1 MIARRRSIAVFVALI
16 GASAAVTFAG
26 APIPSTTV
34 LAINPNPVVVGDP
47 SPTMTATVTPDSGSI
62 TEGKLRIQQMV
73 DDVTLLP
80 VACGTP
86 ASHGVVFQEED
97 PTDGTFTNTSADTS
111 VIGSFGYFAQYV
123 PSGGSGIHES
133 QSGCF
138 NLDVVAPLCSGGLQI
153 AATAAAGTNTPV
165 AGAIWNGGFE
175 ITITNCGLDPAVGV
189 TAQGG
194 SSGWTTV
201 NGINPDTGLAGVKAT
216 KGKSS
221 TDIIQWSVG
230 TMAAG
235 AKAKIVVSESG
246 FIKPNTPSGTV
257 FFLNGPWSAQTGG
270 VKTDYSG
277 RITITVP

>member
-1 MIARRRSIAVFVALI
+1 MIARRRSLAVFVALI
-16 GASAAVTFAG
+16 GASAAVTFAR

-34 LAINPNPVVVGDP
+34 LTINPNPVVVGDP
-47 SPTMTATVTPDSGSI
+47 SPTMVATVTPDSGSV
-62 TEGKLRIQQMV
+62 TEGKLRIQKMV

-86 ASHGVVFQEED
+86 ASHGVVFDEED
-97 PTDGTFTNTSADTS
+97 PTDGTLTNTSADTS

-123 PSGGSGIHES
+123 PSGGTGIHES

-138 NLDVVAPLCSGGLQI
+138 NLDVVPPACSGLQI

-165 AGAIWNGGFE
+165 PGATWNGGFE
-175 ITITNCGLDPAVGV
+175 ITITNCGLDPLPGV

-201 NGINPDTGLAGVKAT
+201 TGINPDTGLAGVKAT
-216 KGKSS
+216 KGKTS
-221 TDIIQWSVG
+221 TQVIQWNVG

-246 FIKPNTPSGTV
+246 FIKAGTPSGTV

-270 VKTDYSG
+270 VKTDYTG